1 MTKDLTIML
10 KSQPGT
16 LSQISALLG
25 EMGINIEG
33 IAGMQAPDK
42 DVIHILVNEA
52 EKAQKL
58 LEKEGINATLRD
70 VMIVD
75 IEDRPGALG
84 EIAQKL
90 AQAGINITL
99 VYLTT
104 QSKLALCV
112 DRYEKARDCLS
123 ID

>member
-1 MTKDLTIML
+1 
-10 KSQPGT
+10 
-16 LSQISALLG
+16 
-25 EMGINIEG
+25 MGINIEG
-33 IAGMQAPDK
+33 VAGMQAPDK
-42 DVIHILVNEA
+42 DVIHILIDEA
-52 EKAQKL
+52 EKAQEL
-58 LEKEGINATLRD
+58 LEKEGIHATLRE
-70 VMIVD
+70 VLIVD

-104 QSKLALCV
+104 KAKLALCV
-112 DRYEKARDCLS
+112 DRYKKARECLG